1 MQSNRASNDAEL
13 VRRWCVNGKGIA
25 AKSSLDMSYDL
36 LHERVTPLLSEF
48 TPKSTELW
56 LVCPSRQTIT
66 PAVRLL
72 REHLKIKCAD
82 VFAQLID
89 RGILTNADIV

>member
-1 MQSNRASNDAEL
+1 MQSNRVSNDAEL
-13 VRRWCVNGKGIA
+13 VRRWCVNSKGIA

-36 LHERVTPLLSEF
+36 LNEQIVPLLSNFEL
-48 TPKSTELW
+48 KSTELW
-56 LVCPSRQTIT
+56 LICPSRQTIT

-82 VFAQLID
+82 
-89 RGILTNADIV
+89 ILTQLNHKGLLTKANA